1 MGYWE
6 KCQRCFSVSSL
17 NHLLFIYTEL
27 YIACPATAPLYV
39 YSPAVCIKE
48 QLINI
53 SWGLVS
59 LSLFLCCAVRCAFGV
74 CQKRLRRL
82 KDRKNEMFR
91 DTCLATLAILEKWI
105 ANVLCDRCAKSDQ
118 IAEPVSYYVF
128 LFLYFFFFFCYS
140 PAALLEFTKEMK
152 KEVLDLNKPWLNC
165 I

>member
-1 MGYWE
+1 MGYWK

-53 SWGLVS
+53 SWGLVHS
-59 LSLFLCCAVRCAFGV
+59 LSFSAVLRCAFGV
-74 CQKRLRRL
+74 CPKRLRRL

-91 DTCLATLAILEKWI
+91 RTCLATLAMLEKWI
-105 ANVLCDRCAKSDQ
+105 ANVLCDRYAKSDQ

-128 LFLYFFFFFCYS
+128 LFLF
-140 PAALLEFTKEMK
+140 LLFSSCIAWIYKRDEKESIRLK
-152 KEVLDLNKPWLNC
+152 
-165 I
+165 